1 MSSSRPNF
9 SNDHAFKGLASR
21 VESAGRFFFPKI
33 RHVEFFSV
41 RGRLFD
47 DFVWVHRRETFGFT
61 LLVNPGVLL
70 NVVSLFKSSTCRT
83 SSDFSD
89 QIFFVRILSLGCV
102 IPLQGE

>member
-1 MSSSRPNF
+1 MSLF
-9 SNDHAFKGLASR
+9 LT
-21 VESAGRFFFPKI
+21 I
-33 RHVEFFSV
+33 RHVEFFPV

-89 QIFFVRILSLGCV
+89 QIFFVRILSFCV
-102 IPLQGE
+102 VLSCLAQAMIYRQSFGLNS